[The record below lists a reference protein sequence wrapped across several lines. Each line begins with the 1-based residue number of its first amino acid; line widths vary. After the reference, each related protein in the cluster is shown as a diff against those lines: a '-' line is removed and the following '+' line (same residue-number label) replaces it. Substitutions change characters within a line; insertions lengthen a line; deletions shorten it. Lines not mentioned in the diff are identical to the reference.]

1 MPRAKA
7 KKQDDVTL
15 ITPAN
20 KKKVYALIVVGAVI
34 GIILLMMTMK
44 RTAENM
50 ITHAADRPKAI
61 QVIMKTCAAERDKN
75 GLKNA
80 AGTAFYDECYKLT
93 IEKLDAKK

>member
-7 KKQDDVTL
+7 KKQDDLTL
-15 ITPAN
+15 ITPA
-20 KKKVYALIVVGAVI
+20 KKKKIYALIVVGSVI
-34 GIILLMMTMK
+34 GIIVLMMTMK
-44 RTAENM
+44 KTAENM

-61 QVIMKTCAAERDKN
+61 QAIMKTCTAEMQKS

-80 AGTAFYDECYKLT
+80 EGIAFFNECNKLA